1 MPEIVD
7 NAPEMRLDGPEF
19 AEMLAAVN
27 PGGEEKDGKPE
38 ASVSSAPAP
47 KVETPEPTDE
57 KPESLKAQI
66 RGLKAELTRRSGNA
80 DKVEELENQLNQLQG
95 ELKAVSARPA
105 PAAQPDGLTEAIQ
118 KLDDKGVI
126 SKTVDWQDELAAA
139 RVKYDRAEETGD
151 QTKLEQASQR
161 IQHAK
166 RVIGALTEEAQV
178 RNERKTK
185 QAEEFKTESVLINEE
200 LVEMYEVVNE
210 SFPDFQ
216 DTNSELWKAGND
228 EYLNHPTLM
237 KRMGPS
243 GEIVAAALA
252 VIRNPELV
260 KGTKGTAAARRD
272 VISRLDKGISKALN
286 AGASSPSTGRSV
298 DYGAMMGGG
307 ENLAQFNA
315 MVDKIKGG

>member
-7 NAPEMRLDGPEF
+7 NAPEMSLDGPEF

-27 PGGEEKDGKPE
+27 PDGEEKGGKKE
-38 ASVSSAPAP
+38 ASVSPAPAP
-47 KVETPEPTDE
+47 IVETPEPTDE

-105 PAAQPDGLTEAIQ
+105 PATQPDGLLEAIQ

-166 RVIGALTEEAQV
+166 RVISALTEEGQTRA
-178 RNERKTK
+178 ERKTQ
-185 QAEEFKTESVLINEE
+185 QAEEFKTESALINEE

-216 DTNSELWKAGND
+216 DTKSELWQAGND
-228 EYLNHPTLM
+228 EFLNHPTLM

-272 VISRLDKGISKALN
+272 VISKLDRGISKALN

-298 DYGAMMGGG
+298 DYGAMTGGG

>member
-1 MPEIVD
+1 MPEIID
-7 NAPEMRLDGPEF
+7 NAPEMSLDGPEF
-19 AEMLAAVN
+19 AEMLAKVN
-27 PGGEEKDGKPE
+27 PSGEEKDVKEE
-38 ASVSSAPAP
+38 AGVSSAPAP

-95 ELKAVSARPA
+95 ELKAVSARPT
-105 PAAQPDGLTEAIQ
+105 PAAQPDGLMEAIQ

-151 QTKLEQASQR
+151 QAKLEQTSQR

-166 RVIGALTEEAQV
+166 RVISALTEEGQTRA
-178 RNERKTK
+178 ERKT
-185 QAEEFKTESVLINEE
+185 QHAEELKTESALINEE

-216 DTNSELWKAGND
+216 DANSALWKAGND

-260 KGTKGTAAARRD
+260 KGTKGAAAARRD
-272 VISRLDKGISKALN
+272 VISKLDRGISKALN
-286 AGASSPSTGRSV
+286 AGASSPSTGRSI
-298 DYGAMMGGG
+298 DYGAMTGGA